1 MFVLEFVT
9 VRKQQLALV
18 YYRISD
24 LTLLPLLSVNNYMQ
38 NEVFLGSLHIVT
50 WPVHLEVLV
59 NFLRTVSDIRSLVLP
74 SLVRN
79 KSNT

>member
-1 MFVLEFVT
+1 MFGLEFVT
-9 VRKQQLALV
+9 VQQKQFALV
-18 YYRISD
+18 YYRISN

-38 NEVFLGSLHIVT
+38 NEVFLGALHIVT

-59 NFLRTVSDIRSLVLP
+59 NFLRTVPDIRSLLLP
-74 SLVRN
+74 SFVCN

>member
-1 MFVLEFVT
+1 
-9 VRKQQLALV
+9 
-18 YYRISD
+18 
-24 LTLLPLLSVNNYMQ
+24 MQ

-59 NFLRTVSDIRSLVLP
+59 NFLRTVPDVRCLLLP
-74 SLVRN
+74 SLVCN